1 MEITWLDVL
10 VGIVIVAS
18 AAYAAWKGLLRE
30 TLSIFAWALAAY
42 AALVF
47 GRWLHNALGDSVSPP
62 WLNYALSYGGIFLI
76 VLVPLS
82 FLSYRFSESV
92 QKSPV
97 GPVDRT
103 LGFVFGIGRGL
114 VLVALPYIAF
124 TMLVPI
130 KDQPG
135 WVANAATLPLIQKT
149 SDVLLSLVP
158 GDKHASAEP
167 DDENRPIQR
176 HRHRHERAAEPEQQQ
191 AAGTTAKP
199 APVAAHKPAPKPA
212 RNAHNPP
219 ANGNQKTYGP
229 RERRALDR
237 LIETTGGDEA
247 QSE

>member
-1 MEITWLDVL
+1 MAEITWLDAL

-18 AAYAAWKGLLRE
+18 AVYAAWKGLLRE
-30 TLSIFAWALAAY
+30 TTSIFGWALAAY

-47 GRWLHNALGDSVSPP
+47 GPMLRTPLHELFSPKWLGDVIA
-62 WLNYALSYGGIFLI
+62 YAGVFLI

-82 FLSYRFSESV
+82 FLSFRFSESI

-130 KDQPG
+130 KEQPG
-135 WVANAATLPLIQKT
+135 WIKSAATLPLIQKT

-158 GDKHASAEP
+158 NQSRHGEAAVAERPRKTRAQAWPNAKERGPGNPPENLWRTRAS
-167 DDENRPIQR
+167 
-176 HRHRHERAAEPEQQQ
+176 
-191 AAGTTAKP
+191 
-199 APVAAHKPAPKPA
+199 PA
-212 RNAHNPP
+212 RQAHPND
-219 ANGNQKTYGP
+219 G
-229 RERRALDR
+229 
-237 LIETTGGDEA
+237 
-247 QSE
+247 